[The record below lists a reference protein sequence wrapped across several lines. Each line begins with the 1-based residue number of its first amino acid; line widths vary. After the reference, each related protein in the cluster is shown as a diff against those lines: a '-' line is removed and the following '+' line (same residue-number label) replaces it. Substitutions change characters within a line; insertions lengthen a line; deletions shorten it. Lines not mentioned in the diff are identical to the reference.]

1 MTLKDGNMLP
11 AKLWACKGRKRVELL
26 WHNHWDVW
34 IATSQHLSSSQHL
47 MRGTCSKDDTA
58 FTKTNKET
66 KKSLKSPHC
75 HNADPNLQSSL
86 HQLYK
91 ILLYIFFLVNSL
103 NTPLIR
109 QSAKL
114 PEVLN
119 ILFEEMGEIPKAI
132 WRSMAVKKKKSLQIP
147 TLPQCQTQSPL
158 HIKTSFDTRTNRSK
172 GQKWTQYRQ
181 YSWYRKQKSLQSLHC
196 IATIPVSSSP
206 HANSR

>member
-1 MTLKDGNMLP
+1 MAQSLRCVNSNFTTPLFKSTPDE
-11 AKLWACKGRKRVELL
+11 RDLL
-26 WHNHWDVW
+26 QRRH
-34 IATSQHLSSSQHL
+34 S
-47 MRGTCSKDDTA
+47 
-58 FTKTNKET
+58 
-66 KKSLKSPHC
+66 
-75 HNADPNLQSSL
+75 
-86 HQLYK
+86 LYK
-91 ILLYIFFLVNSL
+91 NKQRNKKNPWKAHIAIMQIPTCNHPSTNFIKYCCIIFFLVNSL